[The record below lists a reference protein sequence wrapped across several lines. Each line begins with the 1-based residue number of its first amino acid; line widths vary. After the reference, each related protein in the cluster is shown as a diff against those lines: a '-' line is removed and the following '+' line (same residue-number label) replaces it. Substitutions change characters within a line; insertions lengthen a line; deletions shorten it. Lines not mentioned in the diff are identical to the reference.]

1 VRADH
6 EEMRMDENGR
16 GEAGGNNAQRRASA
30 RARKRDIARQRQ
42 AKRNARR
49 RAKRAA
55 ERSGGAAGDAAGEA
69 ARYRRALRASIDYRG
84 TPGRMPQTPEE
95 VDTMRLA
102 LVRRMRAFMGTY
114 RRCPEPACRRRG
126 DCVGLTM
133 RCRRDDPPTTP
144 EGQTEAM
151 AFFRKALDKIAD
163 ERGWR

>member
-1 VRADH
+1 
-6 EEMRMDENGR
+6 MNENGR

-55 ERSGGAAGDAAGEA
+55 ERSGDAAGGAAGDAAGEA

-84 TPGRMPQTPEE
+84 TPGRLSQTAEE
-95 VDTMRLA
+95 IDIMRLA

-133 RCRRDDPPTTP
+133 RCRRDDPPATP

>member
-6 EEMRMDENGR
+6 EEMQMNENGR

-55 ERSGGAAGDAAGEA
+55 ERSGDAAGGAAGEA

-84 TPGRMPQTPEE
+84 TPGRMPQTAEE
-95 VDTMRLA
+95 VDIMRLA

-114 RRCPEPACRRRG
+114 RHCPVPACRRRG

-133 RCRRDDPPTTP
+133 RCRRDDPPATP